1 MCFTFLETLGK
12 VQFNDNDSSHHDPH
26 QEGQDDQKYPPSS
39 RRFLMVIF
47 PLREGGARAITGAR
61 AGARA
66 ISETRP
72 DLGPGP
78 NFYKDFILCLE
89 KCSTQNSSNVI
100 DCPGPGLGLGLGPR
114 LELGP
119 DIGPQLGWGPRL
131 GMGPGLR
138 LKPEPGLGP
147 GLSLGLG

>member
-1 MCFTFLETLGK
+1 
-12 VQFNDNDSSHHDPH
+12 
-26 QEGQDDQKYPPSS
+26 
-39 RRFLMVIF
+39 MVIF

-119 DIGPQLGWGPRL
+119 GLGPQLGWGPWLLAGYGSRAKAEARARA
-131 GMGPGLR
+131 GSRAEFGLR
-138 LKPEPGLGP
+138 LGP
-147 GLSLGLG
+147 

>member
-1 MCFTFLETLGK
+1 
-12 VQFNDNDSSHHDPH
+12 
-26 QEGQDDQKYPPSS
+26 
-39 RRFLMVIF
+39 MVIF

-89 KCSTQNSSNVI
+89 KCSTHNIFYQTLFQ
-100 DCPGPGLGLGLGPR
+100 PFFTLL
-114 LELGP
+114 
-119 DIGPQLGWGPRL
+119 
-131 GMGPGLR
+131 
-138 LKPEPGLGP
+138 LK
-147 GLSLGLG
+147 SKVAK